1 MPSCSNVRFE
11 TQPHALRERQ
21 ISWYK
26 GQGRLREMFSKL
38 GARTA
43 SQKFALASFFVPLA
57 IRAIPELLSGPYPVG
72 FDTISFYV
80 PNTIDWTSSGF
91 SILGI
96 LAASPMMYFFTVPIY
111 LLTKTNPIVIYK
123 IAGPILFGALM
134 WATFR
139 FCSTVLRWTEKTS
152 FSATLLAS
160 IYFVILCISWD
171 AYRAELGLLFFLLGL
186 SVRVDQRSIRT
197 EV

>member
-1 MPSCSNVRFE
+1 MA
-11 TQPHALRERQ
+11 T
-21 ISWYK
+21 
-26 GQGRLREMFSKL
+26 
-38 GARTA
+38 
-43 SQKFALASFFVPLA
+43 QKFALAIFLVSLA

-111 LLTKTNPIVIYK
+111 LVTKANPIVIYK
-123 IAGPILFGALM
+123 IAGPVLFGALM

-139 FCSTVLRWTEKTS
+139 FCSTALHWTEKTS

-160 IYFVILCISWD
+160 IYFVVLRISWD
-171 AYRAELGLLFFLLGL
+171 AYRAELGLVFFLLGL
-186 SVRVDQRSIRT
+186 SVRIDQHSIRM
-197 EV
+197 EVLRSVLFSAAILSNELVALLVGSAIVFDWLGALR